1 MSFTDTLPKV
11 QELVNNLLIVLSEKE
26 KFIIENRFSLNDNPR
41 LTLESIG
48 QKYEVTRER
57 IRQIEKNAL
66 KKLAR
71 NVNNTLLFEI
81 TTLAKEVLEEYGG
94 IIEEDRI
101 VTEILARIEDPE
113 KIDVSS
119 LKLTVNLELEINHM
133 HNTIQFKPYW
143 KFSHVDSSNVKAICN
158 AAYKKLK
165 ASKTEEVLDCDT
177 LAASVLKD
185 LKLNET
191 SRFASSC
198 FELDRRIYLL
208 EDGNVGLT
216 AWRSIN
222 PKTLRDKVFYILK
235 DHEQPLHYV
244 EISNKISALSFDNKT
259 INTQAVHN
267 ELIRHEG
274 FVLIGRGIYALKE
287 WGYEE
292 GTVSDVIQKILAA
305 SGEPMSR
312 EDIIAAVLERRQ
324 VKKITIQLN
333 LKNKPEFE
341 RVGKNKYQLV
351 KK

>member
-1 MSFTDTLPKV
+1 MSYTDTLPKV

-41 LTLESIG
+41 QTLESIG
-48 QKYEVTRER
+48 QKFNVTRER

-66 KKLAR
+66 KKLSR
-71 NVNNTLLFEI
+71 NVNNTLLFEV
-81 TTLAKEVLEEYGG
+81 TVLAKEVLEEFGG
-94 IIEEDRI
+94 IIEEDRV
-101 VTEILARIEDPE
+101 VTEILKRIQDPE
-113 KIDVSS
+113 KIDVHS
-119 LKLTVNLELEINHM
+119 LKLTVNLEKDVQHV

-143 KFSHVDSSNVKAICN
+143 KYAHVNSANVKAICN
-158 AAYKKLK
+158 AAYKKIK
-165 ASKTEEVLDCDT
+165 ASKNEVVLNSEA
-177 LAASVLKD
+177 LAAEVLKD
-185 LKLNET
+185 LKLSET
-191 SRFASSC
+191 TRFAMSC

-235 DHEQPLHYV
+235 ATEKPLHYV
-244 EISNKISALSFDNKT
+244 EISKKISKLNFDAKK

-292 GTVSDVIQKILAA
+292 GTVADVIVRILKE
-305 SGEPMSR
+305 SGKAMSR
-312 EDIIAAVLERRQ
+312 EEIIEAVLKKRQ

-341 RVGKNKYQLV
+341 RVGKNKYQLAE
-351 KK
+351 